1 METLKIKKKIESTSL
16 QIDELRFWLGKE
28 VDIIIREKVSEPK
41 SSKNSAS
48 GLLSEFKDKDLMD
61 AEKNGWVK
69 AVRDKHGNR

>member
-61 AEKNGWVK
+61 AEKNGWVQ

>member
-1 METLKIKKKIESTSL
+1 METLKIKRKIDSTSL

-41 SSKNSAS
+41 SSKSSAA
-48 GLLSEFKDKDLMD
+48 GLLSDFKDKDLMD
-61 AEKNGWVK
+61 AEKSGWAK